1 MIFLPIVKK
10 KVLFQISLV
19 FFHIEIIICFPQIQP
34 YLGPS
39 CIKVQSCYPELNL
52 GISKTSKVKLTVM
65 IFCFSF
71 FGYFYFVRS

>member
-1 MIFLPIVKK
+1 MILLPIVKK

-19 FFHIEIIICFPQIQP
+19 FVHIEVIICSPQIQP

-39 CIKVQSCYPELNL
+39 CIKVQSCSPELNL
-52 GISKTSKVKLTVM
+52 RISKTSKVKLTVM

-71 FGYFYFVRS
+71 LVVFIL